1 MFKKDKETT
10 KYTVET
16 ENLAVPEVHTG
27 KVKHDKIEE
36 NKVSANDNIEIDF
49 GTLAV
54 PEIHIKKKK
63 Q

>member
-1 MFKKDKETT
+1 MLKKDKGNP

-27 KVKHDKIEE
+27 KVEHHKNEE
-36 NKVSANDNIEIDF
+36 SKVSENNKIEIDF

-63 Q
+63 E

>member
-1 MFKKDKETT
+1 MLKKDRENT

-27 KVKHDKIEE
+27 KVKH
-36 NKVSANDNIEIDF
+36 NKVEESKVSTKDNIEIDF